1 MELELG
7 HNFLILR
14 SGPLTCEV
22 GQYFFRYLHRM
33 PRFFTLLPA
42 FNEVIFIVIFYG
54 EKTYFGPLSLV
65 KKFEL
70 TNRFLMIMFAGL

>member
-1 MELELG
+1 MELELRL
-7 HNFLILR
+7 LILR

-54 EKTYFGPLSLV
+54 EKTYFSLV

-70 TNRFLMIMFAGL
+70 TTRFLMIMFAGL